1 MTLSGTQVFI
11 LYKLFNSIA
20 SKYFSLRWKY
30 FILKSS
36 LVFYLIPFAWFKFIV
51 LREIYKI
58 FPNLKTYFSSSIK
71 HIDLTKYILVIQ
83 DDKIISWSV
92 KVIWLILSL
101 ICIVSTLLVL
111 NQIIGYFKLKKL
123 YFNWDDES
131 ISKIEL
137 FYNIK
142 AELKVRKD
150 VKLVYSNLCDVPYT
164 IGFFRPVIIMPLSF
178 KNLTEIDIRLI
189 LKHELHHIK
198 NHDIFFKY
206 MALLAIAVNWYNPIC
221 YLMYYELCDISE
233 LYCDFCTTKSFGLEL
248 RRRYCNLI
256 VDIATDDKKS
266 NEIKKYILPLANR
279 DKAIIERRILELKN
293 HGGSKKLFL
302 SCLIGGFICVVGSI
316 TSFAYNPPVNYNTT
330 VATGVNTEIIFQDTD
345 FQSQL
350 VDLPYNYYWTDTNGN
365 TIEIENT
372 DPKAYCP
379 HDYESGTITKH
390 TRYSNNSCK
399 VIYLNGK
406 KCSLCGSIIEGSVI
420 NTVRYDVCP
429 H

>member
-1 MTLSGTQVFI
+1 MGEILNKTLLFIMTLSGTQVFI

-51 LREIYKI
+51 LRETYKI

-142 AELKVRKD
+142 AELKVKKD

-164 IGFFRPVIIMPLSF
+164 IYFLNI
-178 KNLTEIDIRLI
+178 
-189 LKHELHHIK
+189 
-198 NHDIFFKY
+198 
-206 MALLAIAVNWYNPIC
+206 W
-221 YLMYYELCDISE
+221 LC
-233 LYCDFCTTKSFGLEL
+233 
-248 RRRYCNLI
+248 
-256 VDIATDDKKS
+256 
-266 NEIKKYILPLANR
+266 
-279 DKAIIERRILELKN
+279 
-293 HGGSKKLFL
+293 
-302 SCLIGGFICVVGSI
+302 
-316 TSFAYNPPVNYNTT
+316 
-330 VATGVNTEIIFQDTD
+330 
-345 FQSQL
+345 
-350 VDLPYNYYWTDTNGN
+350 
-365 TIEIENT
+365 
-372 DPKAYCP
+372 
-379 HDYESGTITKH
+379 
-390 TRYSNNSCK
+390 
-399 VIYLNGK
+399 
-406 KCSLCGSIIEGSVI
+406 
-420 NTVRYDVCP
+420 
-429 H
+429 

>member
-101 ICIVSTLLVL
+101 ICIVS
-111 NQIIGYFKLKKL
+111 
-123 YFNWDDES
+123 

-142 AELKVRKD
+142 AELKVKKD

-164 IGFFRPVIIMPLSF
+164 IYFLNI
-178 KNLTEIDIRLI
+178 
-189 LKHELHHIK
+189 
-198 NHDIFFKY
+198 
-206 MALLAIAVNWYNPIC
+206 W
-221 YLMYYELCDISE
+221 LC
-233 LYCDFCTTKSFGLEL
+233 
-248 RRRYCNLI
+248 
-256 VDIATDDKKS
+256 
-266 NEIKKYILPLANR
+266 
-279 DKAIIERRILELKN
+279 
-293 HGGSKKLFL
+293 
-302 SCLIGGFICVVGSI
+302 
-316 TSFAYNPPVNYNTT
+316 
-330 VATGVNTEIIFQDTD
+330 
-345 FQSQL
+345 
-350 VDLPYNYYWTDTNGN
+350 
-365 TIEIENT
+365 
-372 DPKAYCP
+372 
-379 HDYESGTITKH
+379 
-390 TRYSNNSCK
+390 
-399 VIYLNGK
+399 
-406 KCSLCGSIIEGSVI
+406 
-420 NTVRYDVCP
+420 
-429 H
+429 